1 MTGTET
7 RSRTTSIDANVAAVR
22 RFWEGFNAH
31 DLTVWDEVCAASF
44 INHDAGLPT
53 PDADLPTIKQTIG
66 GLIAAFPDIQSS
78 EEDLIA
84 DADAVVVRRTM
95 RGTHRSEFM
104 GIAPTGKVITFTGI
118 WLARLNGGK
127 LQEQWVS
134 FDALGLLRQ
143 IGAIPGPG

>member
-1 MTGTET
+1 MIRADARDGLTATET
-7 RSRTTSIDANVAAVR
+7 NIRAVR

-31 DLTVWDEVCAASF
+31 NLDIWDEVCAAAF
-44 INHDAGLPT
+44 VNHDPGLPT
-53 PDADLPTIKQTIG
+53 PDADLTTIKRSIG

-84 DADAVVVRRTM
+84 DGDAVVVRQTM

-104 GIAPTGKVITFTGI
+104 GIEPTGKVVTFAGI
-118 WLARLNGGK
+118 WLARLNGGR
-127 LQEQWVS
+127 LQEQWVG

-143 IGAIPGPG
+143 IGAVSVPS